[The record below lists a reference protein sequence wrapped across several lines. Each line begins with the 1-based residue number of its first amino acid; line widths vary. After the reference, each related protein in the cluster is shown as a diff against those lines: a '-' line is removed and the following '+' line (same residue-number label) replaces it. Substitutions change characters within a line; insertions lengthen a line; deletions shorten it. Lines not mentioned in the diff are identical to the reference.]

1 MRLSLIAAMASNR
14 VIGRDNRLPWH
25 LSADLK
31 RFKRLTLGHTLVMG
45 RKTFESIGRPLPG
58 RSTIVVTRQEGY
70 AARFAPDTVRVV
82 HSVEEALDLSREDTE
97 VFIAGGGD
105 IFQQTL
111 PVADRLYLTII
122 EEAFPG
128 DAYFPEYDESQWRLV
143 DREDHGPAEDAPFS
157 WSFQTLDRQA

>member
-1 MRLSLIAAMASNR
+1 MKVSLIAAMASNR

-25 LSADLK
+25 LPTDLK
-31 RFKRLTLGHTLVMG
+31 RFKRLTMGHTLIMG
-45 RKTFESIGRPLPG
+45 RKTFESVGRPLPG
-58 RSTIVVTRQEGY
+58 RSTIVVTRQQGY
-70 AARFAPDTVRVV
+70 APRFAPDTVQVV
-82 HSVEEALDLSREDTE
+82 HSIEEALRTSQGDE
-97 VFIAGGGD
+97 VFVAGGGD

-143 DREDHGPAEDAPFS
+143 DREDHGPTDDAPFS
-157 WSFQTLDRQA
+157 WSFQTFDRQP

>member
-58 RSTIVVTRQEGY
+58 RSTVVVTRQEGY
-70 AARFAPDTVRVV
+70 APEGVQVV
-82 HSVEEALDLSREDTE
+82 HSIAEALELAQGDDE

-143 DREDHGPAEDAPFS
+143 DREDHGPTEDAPFS

>member
-1 MRLSLIAAMASNR
+1 MRISLIAAMASNR

-25 LSADLK
+25 LPTDLK
-31 RFKRLTLGHTLVMG
+31 RFKRLTMGHALIMG
-45 RKTFESIGRPLPG
+45 RKTFESVGRPLPG
-58 RSTIVVTRQEGY
+58 RSNVVVTRQEGY
-70 AARFAPDTVRVV
+70 APEGVRVV
-82 HSVEEALDLSREDTE
+82 HSIEEALQASQGDE

-105 IFQQTL
+105 IFQQVL

-143 DREDHGPAEDAPFS
+143 DREDHGPTEDAPFS
-157 WSFQTLDRQA
+157 WSFQTLDRQP